1 MAQSTDW
8 LQWQIFDGDPITV
21 GNVTVTPQSQAL
33 IVRWPFGRFVWNRPV
48 AVLVER
54 NGRRERIPIVDTTR
68 LVQWGFLGL
77 SLACMAMAFIS
88 SSRQRRD
95 SNERDN

>member
-1 MAQSTDW
+1 MVPSTDW
-8 LQWQIFDGDPITV
+8 LQWQTIDGDPITV
-21 GNVTVTPQSQAL
+21 GNVIVTPQSQAL
-33 IVRWPFGRFVWNRPV
+33 TIRWPFGGFVWNRPV

-54 NGRRERIPIVDTTR
+54 NGRRTRIPIRDTTR
-68 LVQWGFLGL
+68 LVQLGFLGF

-95 SNERDN
+95 SNG

>member
-1 MAQSTDW
+1 MAHSADW
-8 LQWQIFDGDPITV
+8 LQWQTIDGDPITV

-33 IVRWPFGRFVWNRPV
+33 IVRWPFGGFIWNRPI
-48 AVLVER
+48 AVLVDR

-68 LVQWGFLGL
+68 LLQLGFLGF

-95 SNERDN
+95 FNG